1 MQRYFTRQEANEL
14 LPVLKPQIQA
24 MFHARDELLTL
35 QPELQETLEK
45 AINNGNSH
53 VTKAALQA
61 MGRLKDSVAQIHSL
75 GVEVKDVNRGLIDF
89 PSLREGELVY
99 LCWVFGEEEVCF
111 WHTLE
116 AGFAG
121 RQPLTD

>member
-1 MQRYFTRQEANEL
+1 MQRYFTQQEANDL
-14 LPVLKPQIQA
+14 LPVLKPLIKA

-53 VTKAALQA
+53 VSRSALDA
-61 MGRLKDSVAQIHSL
+61 MGRLKDAVAKVHSF

-89 PSLREGELVY
+89 PSLRNGEIVY
-99 LCWVFGEEEVCF
+99 LCWIFGEEQVGF

>member
-1 MQRYFTRQEANEL
+1 MQRYFTRQEANDL
-14 LPVLKPQIQA
+14 LPVLKPLIKA

-53 VTKAALQA
+53 VSRSALDA
-61 MGRLKDSVAQIHSL
+61 MSRLKDAVAKVHSF

-89 PSLREGELVY
+89 PSLRNGEIVY
-99 LCWVFGEEEVCF
+99 LCWIFGEEQVGF

>member
-1 MQRYFTRQEANEL
+1 MQRYFTRQEANDL
-14 LPVLKPQIQA
+14 LPVLKPLIKA

-53 VTKAALQA
+53 VSRSALDA
-61 MGRLKDSVAQIHSL
+61 MGRLKDAVAKVHSF

-89 PSLREGELVY
+89 PSLRNGEIVY
-99 LCWVFGEEEVCF
+99 LCWIFGEEQVGF